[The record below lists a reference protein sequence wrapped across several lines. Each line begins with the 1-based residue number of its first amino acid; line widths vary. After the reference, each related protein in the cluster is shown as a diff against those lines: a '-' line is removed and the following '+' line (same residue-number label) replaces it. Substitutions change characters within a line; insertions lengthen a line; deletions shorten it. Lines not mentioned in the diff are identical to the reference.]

1 MGFSDTDAD
10 REAARLILAECRGH
24 IANALR
30 CELAR
35 SMPNEPRL
43 TGLRSVAAQLRKERE
58 ALLSGDNAT
67 IVRVEYLYGLL
78 LKQTR

>member
-1 MGFSDTDAD
+1 MGFSDDDAV
-10 REAARLILAECRGH
+10 REGARLILAECRGR
-24 IANALR
+24 IASALR

-35 SMPNEPRL
+35 AMPNEVRL
-43 TGLRSVAAQLRKERE
+43 AGLRSVAAQLRQERE
-58 ALLSGDNAT
+58 ALLTGDEAT